1 MTEYEII
8 KQKYKDYI
16 IIQKQG
22 IFYNVSGIDI
32 YIINYIFDNQI
43 KNNGKTLKIGFPNID
58 KVTDELNRLKINY
71 IVVNEIKKKFKNNN
85 YYKYNIDNIIRINK
99 IISKLKNNILN
110 ELILTQIE
118 SIIWKINY

>member
-1 MTEYEII
+1 MKEYEII

-22 IFYNVSGIDI
+22 IFYNVYGIDT
-32 YIINYIFDNQI
+32 YIINYLFDYQI
-43 KNNGKTLKIGFPNID
+43 NKTNNKLKVGFPNID

-85 YYKYNIDNIIRINK
+85 YYKYNIYNIKRINK
-99 IISKLKNNILN
+99 IIFKLKNNILS
-110 ELILTQIE
+110 EDIIIQIE
-118 SIIWKINY
+118 SII